1 MRKRIIWSLLVSIAC
16 LCGVTNLAA
25 KSDKVDS
32 GFYTTKDREFYLTP
46 EQLLF
51 IRPGLV
57 LKITSVVIPADRK
70 TEVTFTIADP
80 AGLPLDRTGI
90 TTPGPV
96 SISFILANIP
106 AGEEA
111 YYSYT
116 KRIQKSPITGV
127 SAEQA
132 STDTGGSYTEL
143 AAGTYK
149 YKFGTVLPEGYDKDV
164 THTLGAYA
172 SRNLAEFELL
182 TYYDNELY
190 HFVPSGSSQ
199 PKPRD
204 IVTTETCNGRC
215 HQGLALHGGSRRD
228 IGLCILCHN
237 PNQDIDPD
245 TGNSVDMPVMVHKI
259 HMGAELAN
267 GYNVIG
273 YNQTNHD
280 YSEVVYP
287 ALEGVIECESCHTGG
302 TPTADFPLVA
312 SPNPVPVCDNSGVGA
327 TMLKW
332 GNLGSFE
339 IHMDSASGP
348 LFAASSGTGS
358 AMTGK
363 WVGDATKFVLVDKA
377 TGTTLQTL
385 PVNATTNGCVDNP
398 PGAFVGKAATDHT
411 NWLTNPNSKDCGACH
426 DWVNFTT
433 GAGHSS
439 NNIAA
444 EDSECALCHK
454 PFVAEFDRSI
464 RGAHMPLYRSA
475 QLPGVFVEFK
485 EVQNTDP
492 GDKPTVIFA
501 VKTKKGAISPSALD
515 RLTLVI
521 NGPNTEYSFYA
532 DEDAKGAVPVGQNWS
547 YTFSTPL
554 PADASGSFTVAME
567 GRINVN
573 VNMGGEVSS
582 QRNYA
587 ENPSFAFAIGGGSAV
602 PRRQVV
608 DDAKCEACHVNL
620 ALHGGNRHDGGQYCG
635 SCHRPDLLDIG
646 TPPESV
652 HMKWMIH
659 KIHRGAELENGY
671 VVKRSR
677 GTFDFSHIEYT
688 GDLRNCEAC
697 HVNGSERLPVADGA
711 LPTITNNAW
720 WSPMQPEAAA
730 CLSCHDDDDTAVHA
744 YSNTAFFGESCT
756 TCHGV
761 GKEFSVDKVH
771 IN

>member
-1 MRKRIIWSLLVSIAC
+1 MMVRIIWSLLVSIAC

-25 KSDKVDS
+25 KSDTVDS

-96 SISFILANIP
+96 STSFILANIP

-127 SAEQA
+127 SAEQGSA
-132 STDTGGSYTEL
+132 DTGGSYTEL

-164 THTLGAYA
+164 THTLGVYA

-199 PKPRD
+199 PKARD

-245 TGNSVDMPVMVHKI
+245 TGNSFDMPLMTHKI
-259 HMGAELAN
+259 HMGAGLAN
-267 GYNVIG
+267 GYNIIG
-273 YNQTNHD
+273 YGQTNHD
-280 YSEVVYP
+280 YSEVIYP
-287 ALEGVIECESCHTGG
+287 AIYGVNECESCHTGG
-302 TPTADFPLVA
+302 TPTKEFPLVA
-312 SPNPVPVCDNSGVGA
+312 SPSAVPVCDMSGVGT

-358 AMTGK
+358 TMTGK
-363 WVGDATKFVLVDKA
+363 WVGDGTKFVLVDKA
-377 TGTTLQTL
+377 TGATLQTL
-385 PVNATTNGCVDNP
+385 PVNATVNGCVSNP

-426 DWVNFTT
+426 DWVNFET

-475 QLPGVFVEFK
+475 QLPGVLVK
-485 EVQNTDP
+485 LLSVANTNP
-492 GDKPTVIFA
+492 GDKPKVTFSVSS
-501 VKTKKGAISPSALD
+501 KKGTIDPGSMD
-515 RLTLVI
+515 RFRLMLS
-521 NGPNTEYSFYA
+521 GPNDDFDFRVQETVG
-532 DEDAKGAVPVGQNWS
+532 KNAVWAGNNTWT
-547 YTFSTPL
+547 YTFAAAL
-554 PADASGSFTVAME
+554 PADAEGSYTVSFE
-567 GRINVN
+567 GRANVS
-573 VNMGGEVSS
+573 VNMGGVVST
-582 QRNYA
+582 QRDVG
-587 ENPSFAFAIGGGSAV
+587 ENPNFAFAVGGGTAKA
-602 PRRQVV
+602 RRQVV
-608 DDAKCEACHVNL
+608 DDEKCEACHVNL
-620 ALHGGNRHDGGQYCG
+620 AFHGGGRHDADLYCAT
-635 SCHRPDLLDIG
+635 CHMPSAVTDDDAPQ
-646 TPPESV
+646 TF
-652 HMKWMIH
+652 HFKYMIH
-659 KIHRGAELENGY
+659 SIHRGAELQNGF
-671 VVKRSR
+671 VIGSD
-677 GTFDFSHIEYT
+677 DFSEIEYT

-697 HVNGSERLPVADGA
+697 HVNNSQQLSSMPDGL
-711 LPTITNNAW
+711 LPTITPQAW

-744 YSNTAFFGESCT
+744 YSNTAFFGESCS
-756 TCHGV
+756 TCHGA
-761 GKEFSVDKVH
+761 GKAFSVDKVH